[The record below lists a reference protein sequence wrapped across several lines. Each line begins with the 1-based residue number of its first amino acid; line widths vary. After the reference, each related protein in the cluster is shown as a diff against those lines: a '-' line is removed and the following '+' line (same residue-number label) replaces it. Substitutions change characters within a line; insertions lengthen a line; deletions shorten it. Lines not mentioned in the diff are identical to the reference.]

1 MGDILSQE
9 EIDAL
14 LASVGSA
21 APAAPAAPAAV
32 AAAPSSAGSPQSQRN
47 DRGKAPPEER
57 KVSIYDFRRPDRV
70 SKDQMRVLQNLH
82 EGFSRLLSTTLT
94 SYLRTL
100 IEVELVSVDQLTYNE
115 FVMSVTNPSCIYI
128 FQMEPLT
135 GNAIFEINPSLV
147 FFMIDRL
154 FGGPGK
160 AMQYNREL
168 TDIERSVMNKIVERL
183 LQDLKEA
190 WEYLGIFH
198 PKIESYENNPQF
210 VQIAPASET
219 VILIS
224 FELRSRH
231 TSGLMSMCMPYMFLE
246 PVMGNLSAENWISSS
261 RGATADTRKIVERE
275 LSSTPVELKAIL
287 GRTSLSLRQILGLQK
302 GDTLVMEKS
311 SGSEVVL
318 AAGGKARFLCKP
330 GQVHGR
336 KCVQV
341 TTLVEREVG
350 DVD

>member
-14 LASVGSA
+14 LASVGASPPPPPAATAASSTSLLSGSA
-21 APAAPAAPAAV
+21 ARAERAAR
-32 AAAPSSAGSPQSQRN
+32 QT
-47 DRGKAPPEER
+47 DDK
-57 KVSIYDFRRPDRV
+57 KVSLYDFRRPDRV

-82 EGFSRLLSTTLT
+82 EGFSRVLSTTLT

-128 FQMEPLT
+128 FQMEPLS

-183 LQDLKEA
+183 LMDLKEA

-246 PVMGNLSAENWISSS
+246 PVMGNLSAENWISSN
-261 RGATADTRKIVERE
+261 RGSTADTRKIVERE
-275 LSSTPVELKAIL
+275 LAGTPVELKAIL
-287 GRTSLSLRQILGLQK
+287 GRTALSLRQILGLQE
-302 GDTLVMEKS
+302 GDTLVLEKS
-311 SGSEVVL
+311 HGADLVL
-318 AAGGKARFLCKP
+318 AAGGKGRFLCKP
-330 GQVHGR
+330 GQIHGR

-341 TTLVEREVG
+341 TSLIEREVG